1 MTKALFRK
9 QMMEVFSWLYK
20 DKKSGKNRTKGG
32 IIGFAVLYL
41 LLFGFLGGIFYVTA
55 NMLCAPLYEIGFGWL
70 YFALMGLIAVALGVF
85 GSVFNT
91 YSTLYQAKDNDLLL
105 SLPVPPSK
113 ILTARLSGVFAI
125 GLMYEL
131 IVMIPALIVF
141 FLKAKVTVAGGV
153 FALLAPFILS
163 VFVLALSCILGFAV
177 AAVSSKLK
185 RKNIITVILSLVFLA
200 AYYYVYSQAYKM
212 LEIIL
217 ANPQKV
223 ANGVKNAL
231 YPFYCMG
238 RGTDGDLL
246 SMLIFTGIM
255 AALFVLVYLVLARSF
270 LRLATANRGTAKK
283 KYKEKTAKRGTADS
297 ALLQKELRRFLGSP
311 TYMLNCGLGIVFML
325 IAAVALLIK
334 GAALR
339 EMIYGMFEG
348 YLHLIPLL
356 CAAAVCTITSMCD
369 MTAPSVSLEG
379 KNLWLVQVL
388 PLNAFQPLKAK
399 LKLHLYLTLPP
410 AVLLTLTVE
419 WVFRLQWG
427 ECLLLLVTVAAFVWF
442 MALAGLFFNL
452 KMPNLTWTN
461 EIVPIKQSMSVTLAL
476 FGGWVVVLAF
486 CLLYYA
492 LRNLLTPMVFL
503 AAAAVLLIVLSAV
516 LYRYIKTKGAKIFE
530 TL

>member
-1 MTKALFRK
+1 MTKALFKK
-9 QMMEVFSWLYK
+9 QLMEVFAWLYK

-32 IIGFAVLYL
+32 IIGFAILYL
-41 LLFGFLGGIFYVTA
+41 VLFGCLGSIFYTTA

-91 YSTLYQAKDNDLLL
+91 YSSLYQAKDNDLLL
-105 SLPVPPSK
+105 SLPIPPAK
-113 ILTARLSGVFAI
+113 ILLARLSGVFMI

-131 IVMIPALIVF
+131 IVMIPTLLVF

-153 FALLAPFILS
+153 FALLSPFILS
-163 VFVLALSCILGFAV
+163 VFVLALSCILGFVV
-177 AAVSSKLK
+177 ALVSSKLK

-200 AYYYVYSQAYKM
+200 AYYYLYAQAYKM
-212 LEIIL
+212 LEMIL

-223 ANGVKNAL
+223 ADSVKSAL

-238 RGTDGDLL
+238 RGADGDFL

-255 AALFVLVYLVLARSF
+255 AALFVLVYLVLSRSF
-270 LRLATANRGTAKK
+270 LHLATANRGMAKK

-325 IAAVALLIK
+325 VGAAALMIK

-348 YLHLIPLL
+348 YLHLIPLF
-356 CAAAVCTITSMCD
+356 CAAAVCAITSMCD

-388 PLNAFQPLKAK
+388 PVKPFQPLKAK

-410 AVLLTLTVE
+410 TVLLTLAVE
-419 WVFRLQWG
+419 WVFRLPWG
-427 ECLLLLVTVAAFVWF
+427 ECLLLLVTVAAFVLF
-442 MALAGLFFNL
+442 MALSGLFFNL

-461 EIVPIKQSMSVTLAL
+461 EIVPIKQSMSVMLAL

-486 CLLYYA
+486 GVLYYA
-492 LRNLLTPMVFL
+492 VRNLLTPTGFL
-503 AAAAVLLIVLSAV
+503 AASAVLLIVLSAV

>member
-1 MTKALFRK
+1 MTKALFKK
-9 QMMEVFSWLYK
+9 QLMEVFSWLYK

-32 IIGFAVLYL
+32 VIGFAILYL
-41 LLFGFLGGIFYVTA
+41 LLFGLLGSIFYITA

-70 YFALMGLIAVALGVF
+70 YFALMGLIAVAMGVF

-91 YSTLYQAKDNDLLL
+91 YSSLYQAKDNDLLL
-105 SLPVPPSK
+105 SLPVPPAK
-113 ILTARLSGVFAI
+113 ILSARLSGVFMM

-131 IVMIPALIVF
+131 IVMIPTLLVF

-153 FALLAPFILS
+153 FALLSPFILS
-163 VFVLALSCILGFAV
+163 VFVLALSCILGFVV

-200 AYYYVYSQAYKM
+200 AYYYLYAQAYKM
-212 LEIIL
+212 LEMIL

-223 ANGVKNAL
+223 ADSVKSAL

-238 RGTDGDLL
+238 RGADGDVL

-255 AALFVLVYLVLARSF
+255 AALFVLVYLVLSRSF
-270 LRLATANRGTAKK
+270 LHLATANRGTAKK
-283 KYKEKTAKRGTADS
+283 KYKEKTAKCGTADS

-339 EMIYGMFEG
+339 EMLYGMFEG
-348 YLHLIPLL
+348 YLHFIPLF
-356 CAAAVCTITSMCD
+356 CAAAVCAITSMCD

-388 PLNAFQPLKAK
+388 PVKPFQPLKAK

-410 AVLLTLTVE
+410 TVLLTLAVE

-427 ECLLLLVTVAAFVWF
+427 EFFLLLVTVAAFVLF
-442 MALAGLFFNL
+442 MALSGLFFNL

-461 EIVPIKQSMSVTLAL
+461 EIVPIKQSMSVMLAL

-486 CLLYYA
+486 GVLYYA
-492 LRNLLTPMVFL
+492 LRNLLTPVVFL
-503 AAAAVLLIVLSAV
+503 AVSAVLLIVFSAV
-516 LYRYIKTKGAKIFE
+516 LYRYIQTKGAKIFE

>member
-1 MTKALFRK
+1 MTKALFKK
-9 QMMEVFSWLYK
+9 QLMEVFAWLYK

-32 IIGFAVLYL
+32 IIGFAILYL
-41 LLFGFLGGIFYVTA
+41 LLFGCLGSIFYTTA

-70 YFALMGLIAVALGVF
+70 YFALMGLVAVALGVF

-105 SLPVPPSK
+105 SLPIPPAK
-113 ILTARLSGVFAI
+113 ILSARLSGVFMI

-131 IVMIPALIVF
+131 IVMIPTLLVF

-153 FALLAPFILS
+153 FALLSPFILS
-163 VFVLALSCILGFAV
+163 VFVLALSCILGFVV
-177 AAVSSKLK
+177 ALVSSKLK

-200 AYYYVYSQAYKM
+200 AYYYLYAQAYKM
-212 LEIIL
+212 LEMIL

-223 ANGVKNAL
+223 ADSVKSAL

-238 RGTDGDLL
+238 RGADGDFL

-255 AALFVLVYLVLARSF
+255 AALFVLVYLVLSRSF
-270 LRLATANRGTAKK
+270 LHLATANRGTAKK

-348 YLHLIPLL
+348 HLHLIPLF
-356 CAAAVCTITSMCD
+356 CAAAVCAITSMCD

-388 PLNAFQPLKAK
+388 PINPFQPLKAK

-410 AVLLTLTVE
+410 TVLLTLAVE

-427 ECLLLLVTVAAFVWF
+427 ECLLLLVTVTAFVLF
-442 MALAGLFFNL
+442 MALLGLFFNL

-461 EIVPIKQSMSVTLAL
+461 EIVPIKQSMSVMLAL

-486 CLLYYA
+486 GVLYYA
-492 LRNLLTPMVFL
+492 LRNLLTPVVFL
-503 AAAAVLLIVLSAV
+503 AASAVLLIVLSAV
-516 LYRYIKTKGAKIFE
+516 LYRYIQTKGAKIFE

>member
-9 QMMEVFSWLYK
+9 QMMEVFSWLFQ

-32 IIGFAVLYL
+32 VIGFAVLYL
-41 LLFGFLGGIFYVTA
+41 LLFGFLGSIFYVAA

-91 YSTLYQAKDNDLLL
+91 YASLYQAKDNDLLL

-113 ILTARLSGVFAI
+113 ILSARLSGVFMM

-131 IVMIPALIVF
+131 IVMIPTLIVF

-153 FALLAPFILS
+153 FALLSPFILS

-185 RKNIITVILSLVFLA
+185 RKNIITVILSLAFLA
-200 AYYYVYSQAYKM
+200 VYYYVYSQAYTV
-212 LEIIL
+212 LQSIL
-217 ANPQKV
+217 ANPQKI
-223 ANGVKNAL
+223 ANGVKNVL

-238 RGTDGDLL
+238 RGTDGDFL

-255 AALFVLVYLVLARSF
+255 AAMFLLVYLVLARSF
-270 LRLATANRGTAKK
+270 LHLATANRGSAKA
-283 KYKEKTAKRGTADS
+283 KYKEKQIKAANADT
-297 ALLQKELRRFLGSP
+297 ALLRKELRRFLGSP

-325 IAAVALLIK
+325 VGVVALLIK

-339 EMIYGMFEG
+339 EMLYGMFEG
-348 YLHLIPLL
+348 YLHLIPLF
-356 CAAAVCTITSMCD
+356 CAAAVCAITAMCD

-379 KNLWLVQVL
+379 KNLWLAQVL
-388 PLNAFQPLKAK
+388 PIQPFQPLKAK

-410 AVLLTLTVE
+410 AVLLTLSVE

-427 ECLLLLVTVAAFVWF
+427 ECLLLLVTVAAFVLF

-461 EIVPIKQSMSVTLAL
+461 EIVPVKQSMSVMLAL

-486 CLLYYA
+486 GLLYYA
-492 LRNLLTPMVFL
+492 LRNLLTPMAFL
-503 AAAAVLLIVLSAV
+503 AVSTVLLFVLSAA

>member
-1 MTKALFRK
+1 MTKALFKK
-9 QMMEVFSWLYK
+9 QLMEVFAWLYK

-32 IIGFAVLYL
+32 VIGFAVLYL
-41 LLFGFLGGIFYVTA
+41 LLFGMLGSIFYTTA

-70 YFALMGLIAVALGVF
+70 YFALMGLIAVALAVF

-91 YSTLYQAKDNDLLL
+91 YSSLYQAKDNDLLL
-105 SLPVPPSK
+105 SLPVPPAK
-113 ILTARLSGVFAI
+113 ILSARLSGVYMM
-125 GLMYEL
+125 GMMYEL
-131 IVMIPALIVF
+131 IVMIPTLIVF

-153 FALLAPFILS
+153 FALLSPFILS
-163 VFVLALSCILGFAV
+163 VFVLVLSCILGFVV

-185 RKNIITVILSLVFLA
+185 RKNIITVLLSLAFLVV
-200 AYYYVYSQAYKM
+200 YYYLYAQAYKM

-223 ANGVKNAL
+223 ADSVKSAL
-231 YPFYCMG
+231 YLFYCMG
-238 RGTDGDLL
+238 RGAEGDFL

-255 AALFVLVYLVLARSF
+255 AALFVLVYLVLSRSF
-270 LRLATANRGTAKK
+270 LHLATANRGTIKA
-283 KYKEKTAKRGTADS
+283 KYKEKRVKATNADA
-297 ALLQKELRRFLGSP
+297 ALLRKELKRLLGSP

-325 IAAVALLIK
+325 IAAAALLIK
-334 GAALR
+334 GTALR

-348 YLHLIPLL
+348 YLHLIPLF
-356 CAAAVCTITSMCD
+356 CAAAICTITSMCD

-388 PLNAFQPLKAK
+388 PITPFQPLKAK

-410 AVLLTLTVE
+410 TVLLTLALE
-419 WVFRLQWG
+419 WVFRLQWV
-427 ECLLLLVTVAAFVWF
+427 EFFLLIVTAAAFVLF

-461 EIVPIKQSMSVTLAL
+461 EVVPVKQSMSVTLTL
-476 FGGWVVVLAF
+476 FGGWVVVLVF
-486 CLLYYA
+486 GGLYYA
-492 LRNLLTPMVFL
+492 VRNLLTPAVFL
-503 AAAAVLLIVLSAV
+503 AASAVLIIVLSAV
-516 LYRYIKTKGAKIFE
+516 LYRYIQTRGAKIFE

>member
-1 MTKALFRK
+1 MTKALFKK
-9 QMMEVFSWLYK
+9 QLMEVFAWLYK
-20 DKKSGKNRTKGG
+20 DKSSGKNRTKGG
-32 IIGFAVLYL
+32 VIGFAILYL
-41 LLFGFLGGIFYVTA
+41 VLFGCLGSIFYTMA

-105 SLPVPPSK
+105 SMPIPPAK
-113 ILTARLSGVFAI
+113 ILLSRLSGVFVI

-141 FLKAKVTVAGGV
+141 FLKAKVTLAGGV
-153 FALLAPFILS
+153 FALLSPFILS
-163 VFVLALSCILGFAV
+163 VFVLVLSCILGFAV
-177 AAVSSKLK
+177 ALVSSKLK
-185 RKNIITVILSLVFLA
+185 RKNIITVIISLIFLA
-200 AYYYVYSQAYKM
+200 AYYYVYSQAYRM

-223 ANGVKNAL
+223 ADSVKSAL

-238 RGTDGDLL
+238 RGTDGDFL

-255 AALFVLVYLVLARSF
+255 AAMFVLVYLVLARSF
-270 LRLATANRGTAKK
+270 LHLATVNRGTAKK
-283 KYKEKTAKRGTADS
+283 KYKEKTVKRGTADS
-297 ALLQKELRRFLGSP
+297 ALLRKEFRRFLSSSI
-311 TYMLNCGLGIVFML
+311 YMLNCGLGIVFML

-334 GAALR
+334 GTALH

-356 CAAAVCTITSMCD
+356 CAAAVCTISTMCD
-369 MTAPSVSLEG
+369 MTSPSVSLEG

-388 PLNAFQPLKAK
+388 PIHPFQPLKAK

-410 AVLLTLTVE
+410 TVLLTLAVE

-427 ECLLLLVTVAAFVWF
+427 EFFLLLVTVAAFVLF
-442 MALAGLFFNL
+442 MALLGLFFNL

-461 EIVPIKQSMSVTLAL
+461 EVVPVKQSMSVTLAL
-476 FGGWVVVLAF
+476 FGGWVVVIAF
-486 CLLYYA
+486 GVLYYA
-492 LRNLLTPMVFL
+492 VRKFITPVAFL
-503 AAAAVLLIVLSAV
+503 ASSAVLLAVLSAL

>member
-1 MTKALFRK
+1 MTKALFKK
-9 QMMEVFSWLYK
+9 QLMEVFSWLFQ
-20 DKKSGKNRTKGG
+20 DKKSGKIRSKGG
-32 IIGFAVLYL
+32 VIGFAILYL
-41 LLFGFLGGIFYVTA
+41 VLFGCLGSIFYVTA

-70 YFALMGLIAVALGVF
+70 YFALMGLVAVALGVF

-105 SLPVPPSK
+105 SLPLPPAK
-113 ILTARLSGVFAI
+113 ILLARLSGVFVM

-131 IVMIPALIVF
+131 IVMIPTLLVF

-153 FALLAPFILS
+153 FALLSPFILS
-163 VFVLALSCILGFAV
+163 VLVLVLSCILGFGV
-177 AAVSSKLK
+177 ALVSSKLK

-200 AYYYVYSQAYKM
+200 AYYYLYAQAYKM
-212 LEIIL
+212 LEMIL

-223 ANGVKNAL
+223 ADSVKSAL

-238 RGTDGDLL
+238 RGAEGDFL

-270 LRLATANRGTAKK
+270 LHLATANRGTAKK

-297 ALLQKELRRFLGSP
+297 ALLQKEFRRFLSSSI
-311 TYMLNCGLGIVFML
+311 YMLNCGLGIVFML

-348 YLHLIPLL
+348 YLHLIPLF
-356 CAAAVCTITSMCD
+356 CAAAVCMITTMCD
-369 MTAPSVSLEG
+369 MTSPSVSLEG

-388 PLNAFQPLKAK
+388 PIHPFQPLKAK

-410 AVLLTLTVE
+410 TVLLTLAVE
-419 WVFRLQWG
+419 WVFRLQWV
-427 ECLLLLVTVAAFVWF
+427 EFFLLLVTDAAFVLF
-442 MALAGLFFNL
+442 MALVGLFFNL
-452 KMPNLTWTN
+452 KLPNLTWTN
-461 EIVPIKQSMSVTLAL
+461 EVVPVKQSMSVTLAL

-486 CLLYYA
+486 GVLYYA
-492 LRNLLTPMVFL
+492 LRNLLSPVVFL
-503 AAAAVLLIVLSAV
+503 AASAVLLIVLSAV